1 MYSFSRDA
9 CAENARKMVD
19 DYLGALR
26 ELEDSKSPDLTVD
39 EVARRHSSNLRWDRE
54 LKNNLR
60 RRKAMAYASDKVWT
74 TQSRPFVKQRC
85 YAEYN
90 KKKRPVISL
99 FSGAM
104 GLDLGLEAACL
115 DIAVALECNPCPVAT
130 IVRNRP
136 LLPLI
141 DRPIE
146 DVSSDDILETAQLEP
161 GESFA
166 VVGGPSCQ
174 VFSTAGQR
182 QSLGDPRSTMFTHFV
197 RVVRGS

>member
-1 MYSFSRDA
+1 MCTAFPA
-9 CAENARKMVD
+9 MPAPKMPGRLVD

-104 GLDLGLEAACL
+104 GLDPRA
-115 DIAVALECNPCPVAT
+115 
-130 IVRNRP
+130 RSS
-136 LLPLI
+136 LP
-141 DRPIE
+141 
-146 DVSSDDILETAQLEP
+146 
-161 GESFA
+161 G
-166 VVGGPSCQ
+166 
-174 VFSTAGQR
+174 
-182 QSLGDPRSTMFTHFV
+182 H
-197 RVVRGS
+197 RGRA

>member
-1 MYSFSRDA
+1 
-9 CAENARKMVD
+9 
-19 DYLGALR
+19 
-26 ELEDSKSPDLTVD
+26 
-39 EVARRHSSNLRWDRE
+39 
-54 LKNNLR
+54 
-60 RRKAMAYASDKVWT
+60 
-74 TQSRPFVKQRC
+74 
-85 YAEYN
+85 
-90 KKKRPVISL
+90 
-99 FSGAM
+99 M

-146 DVSSDDILETAQLEP
+146 DVSSDEILETAQLEP

-197 RVVRGS
+197 RVVSAGLEFVCVFGNTDASASERGRTRVCYSSSCHGPREGISSLVRFNRRRLATALGDEALGDRGTSQRWASIQPTT